1 MIRANTYV
9 RLIHIS
15 QTSSCFVRRQEN
27 FALPFSQIT
36 DDQGQ
41 LQYIPFMTCNE
52 TSRPLELYFGVEK
65 GVSPHPPAPS
75 FFRLWCGITIA
86 QTALPL
92 ADERLTYSLPEINCT
107 VPVLP
112 DPLFHLLEFYIHNDA
127 PLTCRIPTHPLTS
140 AETLDSA
147 GNAGQPASPADSYIP
162 LIFALSG
169 TLQLSHLHINTG
181 LNVLLHTS
189 PDLEGEC
196 CRTVPRSSI
205 SLAARTL
212 PVLSGLIFTSRL
224 FQLGLQ
230 PLKTDVKRALKS

>member
-1 MIRANTYV
+1 
-9 RLIHIS
+9 
-15 QTSSCFVRRQEN
+15 
-27 FALPFSQIT
+27 
-36 DDQGQ
+36 
-41 LQYIPFMTCNE
+41 MTCNE

-65 GVSPHPPAPS
+65 GIFPPCSVFLSPFLWHPTRP
-75 FFRLWCGITIA
+75 I
-86 QTALPL
+86 ALPL
-92 ADERLTYSLPEINCT
+92 ADQRLTWSLPDINCT

-140 AETLDSA
+140 AETLDST

-196 CRTVPRSSI
+196 YQSVPRRNF
-205 SLAARTL
+205 SLAIRI
-212 PVLSGLIFTSRL
+212 LSVISASIVTSRV
-224 FQLGLQ
+224 FNWGYR
-230 PLKTDVKRALKS
+230 P